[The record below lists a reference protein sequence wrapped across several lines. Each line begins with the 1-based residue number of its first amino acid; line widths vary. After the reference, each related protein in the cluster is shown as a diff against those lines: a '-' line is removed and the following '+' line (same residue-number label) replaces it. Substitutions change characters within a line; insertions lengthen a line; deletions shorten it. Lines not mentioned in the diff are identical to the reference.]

1 MLHKGMMRSFQPCPL
16 NKYSLLKGS
25 EIDNH
30 IYAMEKQCY
39 LMLSGSNSKPF
50 LVTSDLK
57 RSSGLQLNKQ
67 YPHCTE
73 WEYTYDKHRYTKAPL
88 ALSSSHSPP
97 PQKGRQPQPMW
108 KMWPLLKCFQ
118 GYQQRRQQSVKVR
131 VTEHRIT
138 HRWFSAAPPLGSA
151 LPLERGPRCSSSP
164 SRNSA
169 GSWGR
174 SAGSPSISSRCW
186 KWFLPG
192 WETETRR
199 EALEKEEWA
208 DTWRPQ
214 RSTKLCWGALL
225 IPLFHSPHL
234 HYQCWT
240 RAHVH
245 LPYPLLTLWDI
256 GRLPLPE
263 NSSPWS
269 IKASFTAS
277 YPCNTTVGLKPKYT
291 VNTGP

>member
-50 LVTSDLK
+50 LVTSDLT

-88 ALSSSHSPP
+88 VLSSHSPP
-97 PQKGRQPQPMW
+97 PQKGWQPQPMW
-108 KMWPLLKCFQ
+108 KMWPFLKCFQ
-118 GYQQRRQQSVKVR
+118 GCQQRRQQSVKVR
-131 VTEHRIT
+131 VTEPRIT
-138 HRWFSAAPPLGSA
+138 HCWFSAAPPPGSA

-174 SAGSPSISSRCW
+174 SVGSPSISSRCW

-192 WETETRR
+192 RETNWEGGPR
-199 EALEKEEWA
+199 EGGASWP
-208 DTWRPQ
+208 DTWQPQ
-214 RSTKLCWGALL
+214 RSTKLCWG
-225 IPLFHSPHL
+225 LFKFLFSILP
-234 HYQCWT
+234 T
-240 RAHVH
+240 PITNVGHVH
-245 LPYPLLTLWDI
+245 MCTYHILY
-256 GRLPLPE
+256 
-263 NSSPWS
+263 
-269 IKASFTAS
+269 
-277 YPCNTTVGLKPKYT
+277 
-291 VNTGP
+291 